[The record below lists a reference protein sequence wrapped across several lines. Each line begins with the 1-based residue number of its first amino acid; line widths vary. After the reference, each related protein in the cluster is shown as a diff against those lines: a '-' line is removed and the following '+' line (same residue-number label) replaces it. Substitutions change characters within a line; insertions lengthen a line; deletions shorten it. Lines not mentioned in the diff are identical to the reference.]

1 MFRCSSRLEPVTPW
15 VPRQLRQCIPGH
27 IEGCSLCSL
36 QKVVQNLHKPPVNFE
51 KLFNTQGFHRC
62 TGCGNDIQNH
72 LAKILRPL
80 SLDSE
85 TRAVPTKRCLKQ
97 RLTRND
103 YSRVSTTWVK
113 HLPFPDGYWG
123 ANPRGTAEHLAKK
136 WDPRCYKMAKNG
148 MISYDFPLL
157 CRDSKTQLMP
167 AGHNWHRC
175 ISGVNVLPLC
185 STCEPR
191 VRKKNLGDRK
201 PLGMSPSCWATGA
214 I

>member
-1 MFRCSSRLEPVTPW
+1 M
-15 VPRQLRQCIPGH
+15 
-27 IEGCSLCSL
+27 
-36 QKVVQNLHKPPVNFE
+36 VQNLHKPPVNFE

-80 SLDSE
+80 FLDSE

-103 YSRVSTTWVK
+103 YSRVSTAWVK

-157 CRDSKTQLMP
+157 CRDSKNSVDACWP
-167 AGHNWHRC
+167 YWHRC

-185 STCEPR
+185 SACEPR
-191 VRKKNLGDRK
+191 VRKKKSGWSRLECL
-201 PLGMSPSCWATGA
+201 PVCWRLVPFNMDLASGKFNIT
-214 I
+214 